1 MPLPLCIWH
10 AAAAHRWIADLA
22 KTIPVGTGFGQRRW
36 RGVATGSLSS
46 LDTSFDVGRRRLRRF
61 AFFIAAAFGVLA
73 FSIWWSGRVE
83 TREGSK
89 VVSEQGS
96 ALRITK
102 IPKTYRAVFT
112 VESYADD
119 EQTITTERVWVRRP
133 FESRVETRRGKP
145 PGTAQLS
152 LRQSAFGVLA
162 SIAPDARPLN
172 IAAPPSVG
180 SSDLRIDAA
189 LKEALDNKTIELR
202 ERREVYGR
210 ECQVYRA
217 GGPVLAGDLD
227 KYRAGAKEFAD
238 VCVDRNGIV
247 IEEFWMSDDKLL
259 RRRAAVELE
268 IDPKPDDDLFDIEAP
283 AEEGPTRGTVQ
294 PVPRDAV
301 DPGEIWRLRSAPDGF
316 DFLGK
321 FAVIRSTAS
330 VPQQGGGVAG
340 ASPPTSTSD
349 VYVRGPD
356 LIVVDQDPSL
366 IGAIRSE
373 DRPSRKIELDGF
385 ETAEMI
391 VDARMSEV
399 RGETEDDSV
408 VRIYGT
414 VPPDELLELAK
425 DLRRPTN

>member
-1 MPLPLCIWH
+1 MIS
-10 AAAAHRWIADLA
+10 DKGSTLA
-22 KTIPVGTGFGQRRW
+22 
-36 RGVATGSLSS
+36 
-46 LDTSFDVGRRRLRRF
+46 
-61 AFFIAAAFGVLA
+61 
-73 FSIWWSGRVE
+73 
-83 TREGSK
+83 
-89 VVSEQGS
+89 
-96 ALRITK
+96 ITK

-112 VESYADD
+112 VETYAKD

-145 PGTAQLS
+145 PGASQLS
-152 LRQSAFGVLA
+152 LRQSAFGVLT
-162 SIAPDARPLN
+162 SITPDAQPLN
-172 IAAPPSVG
+172 IAAPPSIG
-180 SSDLRIDAA
+180 SSDLRMDAA
-189 LKEALDNKTIELR
+189 LKKALDNKTIELR

-217 GGPVLAGDLD
+217 GGPVLAGDIE
-227 KYRAGAKEFAD
+227 KYRAGAKEYVDF
-238 VCVDRNGIV
+238 CVDRYGLV
-247 IEEFWMSDDKLL
+247 LEEFWISDDKLL
-259 RRRAAVELE
+259 RRRAAVELQ
-268 IDPKPDDDLFDIEAP
+268 IDPKLDDDLFEIEAP

-301 DPGEIWRLRSAPDGF
+301 DPEEIWRLRSTPEGF

-330 VPQQGGGVAG
+330 VPQQGGGLPTP
-340 ASPPTSTSD
+340 PPTSTSD
-349 VYVRGPD
+349 VYLRGPD

-373 DRPSRKIELDGF
+373 DRPSIKIELDGF

-425 DLRRPTN
+425 DLRRPTK

>member
-1 MPLPLCIWH
+1 
-10 AAAAHRWIADLA
+10 
-22 KTIPVGTGFGQRRW
+22 
-36 RGVATGSLSS
+36 
-46 LDTSFDVGRRRLRRF
+46 
-61 AFFIAAAFGVLA
+61 VLA

-89 VVSEQGS
+89 VISEEGS

-102 IPKTYRAVFT
+102 IPETYAGVFT
-112 VESYADD
+112 VESYASD

-172 IAAPPSVG
+172 IAAPPSIG

-189 LKEALDNKTIELR
+189 LKEALDNNTIELR

-217 GGPVLAGDLD
+217 GGPVLAGDVET
-227 KYRAGAKEFAD
+227 YRTGDEEYAD
-238 VCVDRNGIV
+238 FCVDQHGIV
-247 IEEFWMSDDKLL
+247 IEEFWMSDEKLL

-268 IDPKPDDDLFDIEAP
+268 IDPKLDDELFAIEAP

-301 DPGEIWRLRSAPDGF
+301 DPEEIWRLPSTPDGF

-330 VPQQGGGVAG
+330 VPQPGGGVPSA
-340 ASPPTSTSD
+340 PPTSTSD

-425 DLRRPTN
+425 DLRRPAK